1 MYRLSHRYCQN
12 RTFQLCH
19 RQLSTHLLRNVS
31 STTSQRNW
39 KNDTPAGG
47 LTEIMVYEPDPHV
60 SWPDPTLGIFAKS
73 DEKFLLPGNV
83 GGGLQCDEE
92 IDDEDVLSLDDTKYS
107 KVTGL
112 VFYVHSKIVGV
123 IYTFLP
129 HFFYLASLVIHYKQ
143 NCMYQK
149 AMYHCSQF
157 RFQILE
163 NFYGLY

>member
-1 MYRLSHRYCQN
+1 MFGRIKMYRLSHRYCQN
-12 RTFQLCH
+12 RTFKLCH
-19 RQLSTHLLRNVS
+19 RQLSTHLLTSIS

-92 IDDEDVLSLDDTKYS
+92 IDDEDVLSLDDTKFS

-112 VFYVHSKIVGV
+112 VFHVHLKMVGLFTLFSYFV
-123 IYTFLP
+123 NAYNKVFT
-129 HFFYLASLVIHYKQ
+129 
-143 NCMYQK
+143 
-149 AMYHCSQF
+149 
-157 RFQILE
+157 
-163 NFYGLY
+163 